1 MIQEQVKMTNNLIN
15 IDSQQAWLR
24 LILIFVMSVLGTAGM
39 WSVVIIMPNIQ
50 NEFQL
55 DRAASTYPYV
65 TTMFGYGFGNVIIG
79 RMLDKVG
86 FKKPIIF
93 ALALLIISYI
103 CSIFAY
109 NILWLSVIQFFLGFS
124 AAAFF
129 GPMMADISKFFYKR
143 KGLAVSLVAS
153 AQHLCGAIWPFL
165 IKDFLLEGDWRNA
178 HLFIALIC
186 SIFIPILFYFIGN
199 KSPNLKNDISIKL
212 ETNNENQNLKLP
224 ISNKKFQIL
233 LMLAG
238 IFCCIAMS
246 MPQVHIV
253 PLCIDNGFGLG
264 VGTEIL
270 SFMLFAAVTSRV
282 LFGFLSDKIGPIQTL
297 LIGSTLQA
305 ISLSMF
311 LPFDSQLS
319 LYIVAV
325 FFGLSQG
332 GIVPIY
338 AVIISKFLPSE
349 EVAERVGLLI
359 FATVIGMSLG
369 GWVSG
374 EIYDYTSSYSW
385 AFLNGIFWNIINLII
400 MVYLFFI
407 YLRAKKVIV

>member
-1 MIQEQVKMTNNLIN
+1 MTSNLIN
-15 IDSQQAWLR
+15 IDSRQAWLR
-24 LILIFVMSVLGTAGM
+24 LFLVFTMSVLGTAGM
-39 WSVVIIMPNIQ
+39 WSVVIIMPSIQ

-79 RMLDKVG
+79 RMLDKIG
-86 FKKPIIF
+86 IKKPIIF
-93 ALALLIISYI
+93 ALSLLITSYLL
-103 CSIFAY
+103 STLAN
-109 NILWLSVIQFFLGFS
+109 NILWLSIIQFFLGFS

-129 GPMMADISKFFYKR
+129 GPMMADISKYFNKR

-153 AQHLCGAIWPFL
+153 GQHLCGAIWPFI
-165 IKDFLLEGDWRNA
+165 IKDFLIEGDWRNA

-199 KSPNLKNDISIKL
+199 KSPNSKNNTLVLEEIKN
-212 ETNNENQNLKLP
+212 TNSNLKLP
-224 ISNKKFQIL
+224 ISNQRVQTL
-233 LMLAG
+233 LMIAG
-238 IFCCIAMS
+238 IFCCVAMA

-253 PLCIDNGFGLG
+253 PLCIDSGFGLG

-282 LFGFLSDKIGPIQTL
+282 LFGLLSDKIGPIQTL
-297 LIGSTLQA
+297 ILGSALQA

-319 LYIVAV
+319 LYIVAI

-338 AVIISKFLPSE
+338 AVIISKFLPAN

-359 FATVIGMSLG
+359 FATIIGMSLG
-369 GWVSG
+369 GWLSG
-374 EIYDYTSSYSW
+374 EIYDYTSSVSYTH
-385 AFLNGIFWNIINLII
+385 LTLPTNRE
-400 MVYLFFI
+400 V
-407 YLRAKKVIV
+407 

>member
-1 MIQEQVKMTNNLIN
+1 MTSNLIN
-15 IDSQQAWLR
+15 IDSRQAWLR
-24 LILIFVMSVLGTAGM
+24 LFLVFTMSVLGTAGM
-39 WSVVIIMPNIQ
+39 WSVVIIMPSIQ

-79 RMLDKVG
+79 RMLDKIG
-86 FKKPIIF
+86 IKKPIIF
-93 ALALLIISYI
+93 ALSLLIISYLL
-103 CSIFAY
+103 STLAN
-109 NILWLSVIQFFLGFS
+109 NILWLSIIQFFLGFS

-129 GPMMADISKFFYKR
+129 GPMMADISKYFNKR

-153 AQHLCGAIWPFL
+153 GQHLCGAIWPFI
-165 IKDFLLEGDWRNA
+165 IKDFLIEGDWRNA

-199 KSPNLKNDISIKL
+199 KSPNSKNNILVLEEIKN
-212 ETNNENQNLKLP
+212 TNSNLKLP
-224 ISNKKFQIL
+224 ISNQRVQTL
-233 LMLAG
+233 LMIAG
-238 IFCCIAMS
+238 IFCCVAMA

-253 PLCIDNGFGLG
+253 PLCIDSGFGLG

-282 LFGFLSDKIGPIQTL
+282 LFGLLSDKIGPIQTL
-297 LIGSTLQA
+297 ILGSALQA

-319 LYIVAV
+319 LYIVAI

-338 AVIISKFLPSE
+338 AVIISKFLPAN

-359 FATVIGMSLG
+359 FATIIGMSLG
-369 GWVSG
+369 GWLSG
-374 EIYDYTSSYSW
+374 EIYDYTSSYSL

-400 MVYLFFI
+400 MIYLFFI
-407 YLRAKKVIV
+407 YQKAKKLW

>member
-1 MIQEQVKMTNNLIN
+1 MTSNLIN
-15 IDSQQAWLR
+15 IDSRQAWLR
-24 LILIFVMSVLGTAGM
+24 LFLVFTMSVLGTAGM
-39 WSVVIIMPNIQ
+39 WSVVIIMPSIQ

-79 RMLDKVG
+79 RMLDKIG
-86 FKKPIIF
+86 IKKPIIF
-93 ALALLIISYI
+93 ALSLLITSYLL
-103 CSIFAY
+103 STLAN
-109 NILWLSVIQFFLGFS
+109 NILWLSIIQFFLGFS

-129 GPMMADISKFFYKR
+129 GPMMADISKYFNKR

-153 AQHLCGAIWPFL
+153 GQHLCGAIWPFI
-165 IKDFLLEGDWRNA
+165 IKDFLIEGDWRNA

-199 KSPNLKNDISIKL
+199 KSPNSKNNTLVLEEIKN
-212 ETNNENQNLKLP
+212 TNSNLKLP
-224 ISNKKFQIL
+224 ISNQRVQTL
-233 LMLAG
+233 LMIAG
-238 IFCCIAMS
+238 VFCCVAMA

-253 PLCIDNGFGLG
+253 PLCIDSGFGLG

-282 LFGFLSDKIGPIQTL
+282 LFGLLSDKIGPIQTL
-297 LIGSTLQA
+297 ILGSALQA

-319 LYIVAV
+319 LYIVAI

-338 AVIISKFLPSE
+338 AVIISKFLPAN

-359 FATVIGMSLG
+359 FATIIGMSLG
-369 GWVSG
+369 GWLSG
-374 EIYDYTSSYSW
+374 EIYDYTSSYSL

-400 MVYLFFI
+400 MIYLFFI
-407 YLRAKKVIV
+407 YQKAKKTMVIK

>member
-1 MIQEQVKMTNNLIN
+1 MTSNLIN
-15 IDSQQAWLR
+15 IDSRQAWLR
-24 LILIFVMSVLGTAGM
+24 LFLVFTMSVLGTAGM
-39 WSVVIIMPNIQ
+39 WSVVIIMPSIQ

-79 RMLDKVG
+79 RMLDKIG
-86 FKKPIIF
+86 IKKPIIF
-93 ALALLIISYI
+93 ALSLLITSYLL
-103 CSIFAY
+103 STLAN
-109 NILWLSVIQFFLGFS
+109 NILWLSIIQFFLGFS

-129 GPMMADISKFFYKR
+129 GPMMADISKYFNKR

-153 AQHLCGAIWPFL
+153 GQHLCGAIWPFI
-165 IKDFLLEGDWRNA
+165 IKDFLIEGDWRNA

-199 KSPNLKNDISIKL
+199 KSPNSKNNTLVLEEIKN
-212 ETNNENQNLKLP
+212 TNSNLKLP
-224 ISNKKFQIL
+224 ISNQRVQTL
-233 LMLAG
+233 LMIAG
-238 IFCCIAMS
+238 IFCCVAMA

-253 PLCIDNGFGLG
+253 PLCIDSGFGLG

-282 LFGFLSDKIGPIQTL
+282 LFGLLSDKIGPIQTL
-297 LIGSTLQA
+297 ILGSALQA

-319 LYIVAV
+319 LYIVAI

-338 AVIISKFLPSE
+338 AVIISKFLPAN

-359 FATVIGMSLG
+359 FATIIGMSLG
-369 GWVSG
+369 GWLSG
-374 EIYDYTSSYSW
+374 EIYDYTSSYSL

-400 MVYLFFI
+400 MIYLFFI
-407 YLRAKKVIV
+407 YQKAKKLW

>member
-1 MIQEQVKMTNNLIN
+1 MTSNLIN
-15 IDSQQAWLR
+15 IDSRQAWLR
-24 LILIFVMSVLGTAGM
+24 LFLVFTMSVLGTAGM
-39 WSVVIIMPNIQ
+39 WSVVIIMPSIQ

-79 RMLDKVG
+79 RMLDKIG
-86 FKKPIIF
+86 IKKPIIF
-93 ALALLIISYI
+93 ALSLLITSYLL
-103 CSIFAY
+103 STLAN
-109 NILWLSVIQFFLGFS
+109 NILWLSIIQFFLGFS

-129 GPMMADISKFFYKR
+129 GPMMADISKYFNKR

-153 AQHLCGAIWPFL
+153 GQHLCGAIWPFI
-165 IKDFLLEGDWRNA
+165 IKDFLIEGDWRNA

-199 KSPNLKNDISIKL
+199 KSPNSKNNTLVLEEIKN
-212 ETNNENQNLKLP
+212 TNSNLKLP
-224 ISNKKFQIL
+224 ISNQRVQTL
-233 LMLAG
+233 LMIAG
-238 IFCCIAMS
+238 IFCCVAMA

-253 PLCIDNGFGLG
+253 PLCIDSGFGLG

-282 LFGFLSDKIGPIQTL
+282 LFGLLSDKIGPIQTL
-297 LIGSTLQA
+297 ILGSALQA

-319 LYIVAV
+319 LYIVAI

-338 AVIISKFLPSE
+338 AVIISKFLPAN

-359 FATVIGMSLG
+359 FATIIGMSLG
-369 GWVSG
+369 GWLSG
-374 EIYDYTSSYSW
+374 EIYDYTSSYSL

-400 MVYLFFI
+400 MI
-407 YLRAKKVIV
+407 